1 MMLCTVVRVAAVMS
15 DILFIAAMIAWPRET
30 EVTGNYVDMVIYL
43 NSAAGETAGC
53 SCFFFNNVLLIIF
66 RRWEYVSTFTVRIK
80 NFFTGVLI

>member
-1 MMLCTVVRVAAVMS
+1 MILCTVVRVAVVMS

-53 SCFFFNNVLLIIF
+53 SCRLMDN
-66 RRWEYVSTFTVRIK
+66 
-80 NFFTGVLI
+80 